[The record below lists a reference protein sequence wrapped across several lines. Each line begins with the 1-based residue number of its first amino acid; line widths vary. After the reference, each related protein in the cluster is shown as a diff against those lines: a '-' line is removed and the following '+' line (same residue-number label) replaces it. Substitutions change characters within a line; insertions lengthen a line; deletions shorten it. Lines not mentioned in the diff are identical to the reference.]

1 MCVTLL
7 KINIAWKRITCESCL
22 FIINVHGNLLGD
34 VLFGVRSLILQGMSL
49 SGMVCSVLANSFD
62 KWLHIQSARML
73 RYTLCLWNLYSV
85 KYGKFCLGDSSGPG
99 WKRHST
105 TSPDEPTV
113 FTANF
118 PFCCE
123 QRSGVFNAEK
133 MAKICYTP
141 VAYPWAVL
149 LHWINYSTR
158 LLSTD
163 IYPPPRFII

>member
-7 KINIAWKRITCESCL
+7 KINITWKRITCESCL
-22 FIINVHGNLLGD
+22 FVINVHGNLLGD
-34 VLFGVRSLILQGMSL
+34 VLFDVRSLILQGMSL

-73 RYTLCLWNLYSV
+73 RYTVCPWNLYSV
-85 KYGKFCLGDSSGPG
+85 KYGKFCLGDSSGAG
-99 WKRHST
+99 WTRHST

-113 FTANF
+113 CTANF
-118 PFCCE
+118 SFCCE
-123 QRSGVFNAEK
+123 QRSGAFNVK
-133 MAKICYTP
+133 KWQNSVTH
-141 VAYPWAVL
+141 PWAVL
-149 LHWINYSTR
+149 LHWINYSIR